1 MVADVLETILEV
13 PENQPTPDGLFMYHS
28 IPCIGACDLG
38 PVIKIKD
45 TVFSQLTEEKI
56 YQLIQHLQNDCYEG
70 LWEVSQWLRE
80 TNQCY

>member
-1 MVADVLETILEV
+1 
-13 PENQPTPDGLFMYHS
+13 MYHS
-28 IPCIGACDLG
+28 IPCIGAGDLG

-70 LWEVSQWLRE
+70 L
-80 TNQCY
+80 

>member
-1 MVADVLETILEV
+1 
-13 PENQPTPDGLFMYHS
+13 MYHS

-56 YQLIQHLQNDCYEG
+56 YQLIQHLQNDCYDG
-70 LWEVSQWLRE
+70 L
-80 TNQCY
+80 

>member
-1 MVADVLETILEV
+1 M
-13 PENQPTPDGLFMYHS
+13 NHS

-70 LWEVSQWLRE
+70 L
-80 TNQCY
+80 